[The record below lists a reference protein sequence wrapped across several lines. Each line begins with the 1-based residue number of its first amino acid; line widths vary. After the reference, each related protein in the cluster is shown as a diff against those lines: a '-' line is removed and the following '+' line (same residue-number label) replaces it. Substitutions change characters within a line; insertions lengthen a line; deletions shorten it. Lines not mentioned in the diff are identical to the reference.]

1 MRRFGQLL
9 MMLGLGVGSAVGLA
23 ILLHLSIPGVSWI
36 VAVGLAK
43 LTLVSSVGLLGAG
56 AALQRIANRR
66 EVGVLPAN
74 TDQLDDHG

>member
-9 MMLGLGVGSAVGLA
+9 MLLGLGVGGAVGLA
-23 ILLHLSIPGVSWI
+23 ILLHLSIPGVSWL

-66 EVGVLPAN
+66 EAGALPAT
-74 TDQLDDHG
+74 TDRLDGTG